1 VYPSAVRAALV
12 FVLSVTAASP
22 SPPARPAA
30 PTFEAHTGRATVVHR
45 PLEAMV
51 PIHGGLFTMGASAE
65 VQNAALELCR
75 EEISARNRH
84 QCVRDA
90 VDSEGPQQRVFVS
103 DFSIDR
109 VEVTVASYRACVR
122 AGACAPTPLAL
133 SDSRF
138 IAPEFPITS
147 VTYDE
152 ASDYC
157 SWRGAR
163 LPTEAEWERAARGT
177 DGRVWPWG
185 NVLKPNALN
194 HGRFVGSDDVD
205 GSDRTPLIRPD
216 ASDGAAFLAPVGA
229 HPDGASPEGVL
240 DMAGNVMEWTA
251 DYYRPE
257 SPQSLAT
264 VNPHGPDVGAM
275 RSVRG
280 GSWRQP
286 PFFART
292 SYREA
297 AAPETRST
305 EIGFRCAR

>member
-1 VYPSAVRAALV
+1 VRLA
-12 FVLSVTAASP
+12 FVLTLAAATA
-22 SPPARPAA
+22 PPAAVEA
-30 PTFEAHTGRATVVHR
+30 PTGRATVVQR

-51 PIHGGLFTMGASAE
+51 PIRGGTFTMGASVE
-65 VQNAALELCR
+65 LQSSALELCKD
-75 EEISARNRH
+75 EIGPRNRVAC
-84 QCVRDA
+84 QREV
-90 VDSEGPQQRVFVS
+90 VQTEGPQCKVYLS
-103 DFSIDR
+103 PFSIDR
-109 VEVTVASYRACVR
+109 VEVTVGAWRACVQ
-122 AGACAPTPLAL
+122 AGACSPAPLAL
-133 SDSRF
+133 ADARF
-138 IAPEFPITS
+138 LGSSLPVTS
-147 VTYDE
+147 VTWAE
-152 ASDYC
+152 ADQFC
-157 SWRGAR
+157 AWRGGR
-163 LPTEAEWERAARGT
+163 LPTEAEWERAARGV

>member
-1 VYPSAVRAALV
+1 MRLA
-12 FVLSVTAASP
+12 FVLTLAAATA
-22 SPPARPAA
+22 PPAAVEA
-30 PTFEAHTGRATVVHR
+30 PTGRATVVQR

-51 PIHGGLFTMGASAE
+51 PIRGGTFTMGASVE
-65 VQNAALELCR
+65 LQSSALELCKD
-75 EEISARNRH
+75 EIGPRNRVAC
-84 QCVRDA
+84 QREV
-90 VDSEGPQQRVFVS
+90 VQTEGPQCKVYLS
-103 DFSIDR
+103 PFSIDR
-109 VEVTVASYRACVR
+109 VEVTVGAWRACVQ
-122 AGACAPTPLAL
+122 AGACSPAPLAL
-133 SDSRF
+133 ADARF
-138 IAPEFPITS
+138 LGSSLPVTS
-147 VTYDE
+147 VTWAE
-152 ASDYC
+152 ADQFC
-157 SWRGAR
+157 AWRGGR
-163 LPTEAEWERAARGT
+163 LPTEAEWERAARGV